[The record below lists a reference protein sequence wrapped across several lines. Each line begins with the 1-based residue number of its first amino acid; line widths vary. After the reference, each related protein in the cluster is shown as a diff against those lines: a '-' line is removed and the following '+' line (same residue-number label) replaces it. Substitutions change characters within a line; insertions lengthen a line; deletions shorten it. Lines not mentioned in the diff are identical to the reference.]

1 MGIPGIRVVHAIPG
15 RVRLKIIS
23 LRDNPELAREIRA
36 RLAGLQG
43 IRRVE
48 ANPLTGSLLVLYDPE
63 EITSLESLFTLSEA
77 LIPSLPGLDLGDIAQ
92 CLEHSGN
99 GANSNSSLAG
109 GFSTAL
115 GALNARVGNV
125 TGGIDLRLLLPLTL
139 FALGIRGLLVASK
152 VPVPTWYDLLWFS
165 FGTYFMLNRPESRGA
180 P

>member
-63 EITSLESLFTLSEA
+63 EIT
-77 LIPSLPGLDLGDIAQ
+77 
-92 CLEHSGN
+92 
-99 GANSNSSLAG
+99 SLAG